1 MKILTSYRKM
11 ISKKSFIYL
20 FLAVSSLL
28 ILSCSMTKKLLVRK
42 NDNSGRHSTI
52 SILAGAASGGLVDN
66 TGMAGINGVSNVD
79 AITGATKI
87 AYNAGIHTEIKLKG
101 HSIETGLDYISF
113 DQSVDYELPSF
124 TVNGKRD
131 FSFHQ
136 FRLPI
141 TYNFHLFKNSQNY
154 PRFILKAGFSFGY
167 TFSKS
172 ITENGS
178 VPVYKFTN
186 LDYGPTLGVAVY
198 PLQFKES
205 FRLGIYLDLY
215 RGSRI
220 YEDIYHNAEGMGGQS
235 FMKFGILL
243 QPLSFKY

>member
-1 MKILTSYRKM
+1 MKISTYYRKM
-11 ISKKSFIYL
+11 ISMKSFT
-20 FLAVSSLL
+20 FLLWAVSALL
-28 ILSCSMTKKLLVRK
+28 ILSCSMTKNSLVRE

-52 SILAGAASGGLVDN
+52 SILAGLSSGGLVDN
-66 TGMAGINGVSNVD
+66 SKMSGIDGVSDID

-87 AYNAGIHTEIKLKG
+87 AYNAGMHIVINLKG
-101 HSIETGLDYISF
+101 HYIETGIDYINF
-113 DQSVDYELPSF
+113 DQSVEYELPSF

-215 RGSRI
+215 RGSQI
-220 YEDIYHNAEGMGGQS
+220 YEDIYHQSEGMGGHS